1 MTCFSQ
7 CLHLMP
13 VYSKDINIIK
23 KYQVWEEVFPTFN
36 LIGEV
41 EAHSADE
48 ALKIAK
54 AVYGGA
60 PAVSPKGTEH

>member
-1 MTCFSQ
+1 M
-7 CLHLMP
+7 L
-13 VYSKDINIIK
+13 K
-23 KYQVWEEVFPTFN
+23 KFNVWEEVFPTFN

-41 EAHSADE
+41 EAQNANE

-60 PAVSPKGTEH
+60 PAVSPKGTDPDTNR